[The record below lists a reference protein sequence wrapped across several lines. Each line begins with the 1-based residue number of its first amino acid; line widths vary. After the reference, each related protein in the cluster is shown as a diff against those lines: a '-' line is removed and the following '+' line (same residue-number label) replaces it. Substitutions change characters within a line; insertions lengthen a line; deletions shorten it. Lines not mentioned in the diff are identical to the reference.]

1 MFLVLATIYM
11 KGHENRH
18 INATF
23 TTNIM
28 NYTCV
33 YAYFSTF
40 VPGNYLNRT
49 DFNTMHYFSRLENT
63 IKSNWN
69 GIAVANYRGESFTY
83 GELATQIARFHVFF
97 EAVGLKKGDKV
108 ALCAK
113 NSARWGI
120 TFFAANTY
128 EAVLVPI
135 LADFHPESVNSLVD
149 HSESKVLLTD
159 TDIWTKLDITKMPQ
173 IQAVF
178 SSSDFS
184 LLYAADE
191 KIQKACDELDAMFAA
206 KYPNGFSAEY
216 VSYPTD
222 NDKELA
228 IINYTSGTT
237 SAPKGV
243 MLRYECV
250 SENVSFGQKR
260 LPCGLGDT
268 LVSMLPMAHM
278 YGMMFE
284 LIYPVCNGAA
294 IYYLGKTP
302 TPALLL
308 GALKEIKPYLVITVP
323 LVMEKIFKSK
333 VAPIVNKPVMKV
345 VCAIPGLNQ
354 VIFKKVRNT
363 LLEAFGGRIRE
374 IVMGGAALNPDV
386 EKWFR
391 RFKLPFTVGYGM
403 TEAAP
408 LLAYEDW
415 WEFAPKSCG
424 KAVDSVEVRIDSE
437 DPYTKVGEI
446 QAKGISLMS
455 GYYKN
460 EEATAAAFTEDGWM
474 RTGDLGLLDKKG
486 NIYIKGRSKN
496 MILSANGQNIYP
508 EEIEAVVNNQPYVI
522 ESVVVDRG
530 AKLVALIYADADA
543 MKAAGVDEQTFKAQ
557 VIAEVNVSMPA
568 YSKIGLVEIM
578 AEPFEKTPKMSIKRF
593 MYK

>member
-1 MFLVLATIYM
+1 
-11 KGHENRH
+11 
-18 INATF
+18 
-23 TTNIM
+23 
-28 NYTCV
+28 
-33 YAYFSTF
+33 
-40 VPGNYLNRT
+40 
-49 DFNTMHYFSRLENT
+49 MHYFTRLQNAM
-63 IKSNWN
+63 KNNWERPAL
-69 GIAVANYRGESFTY
+69 GNYRGETFTF
-83 GELATQIARFHVFF
+83 GELATQIAKFHVFF
-97 EAVGLKKGDKV
+97 EAMGLKKGDKV

-113 NSARWGI
+113 NSARWGV

-159 TDIWTKLDITKMPQ
+159 TDIWAKLDIEKMPT
-173 IQAVF
+173 IKAVI
-178 SSSDFS
+178 SASDFS

-191 KIQKACDELDAMFAA
+191 TIQAA
-206 KYPNGFSAEY
+206 SDNLQNLFETKYPDGFKAEHI
-216 VSYPTD
+216 SYPTD
-222 NDKELA
+222 NDKDLA

-243 MLRYECV
+243 MLRYECL
-250 SENVSFGQKR
+250 SENVTFGQKR
-260 LPCGLGDT
+260 LPSYPGDT
-268 LVSMLPMAHM
+268 IVSMLPMAHM

-284 LIYPVCNGAA
+284 LIYPLCGGSS

-308 GALKEIKPYLVITVP
+308 GAMKEVKPYLVITVP
-323 LVMEKIFKSK
+323 LVMEKIFKGK
-333 VAPIVNKPVMKV
+333 VAPIVNKPIMKV
-345 VCAIPGLNQ
+345 ICAIPGINQ
-354 VIFKKVRNT
+354 LIFKKVRNS
-363 LLEAFGGRIRE
+363 LLQAFGGQVRE

-415 WEFAPKSCG
+415 WEFASKSCG
-424 KAVDSVEVRIDSE
+424 KAVDSVQVRIDSE

-474 RTGDLGLLDKKG
+474 RTGDLGLLDRKG
-486 NIYIKGRSKN
+486 NIFIKGRSKN

-508 EEIEAVVNNQPYVI
+508 EEIEAVVNNQSYVV
-522 ESVVVDRG
+522 ESVVINRG
-530 AKLVALIYADADA
+530 AKIVALVYLDKDA
-543 MKAAGVDEQTFKAQ
+543 MKAAEADVEMYKVALMH
-557 VIAEVNVSMPA
+557 EVNKSMPA
-568 YSKIGLVEIM
+568 YSKVNLVEVM
-578 AEPFEKTPKMSIKRF
+578 EQPFEKTPKMSIKRF

>member
-1 MFLVLATIYM
+1 M
-11 KGHENRH
+11 K
-18 INATF
+18 
-23 TTNIM
+23 
-28 NYTCV
+28 
-33 YAYFSTF
+33 
-40 VPGNYLNRT
+40 
-49 DFNTMHYFSRLENT
+49 HYFTRFEEA
-63 IKSNWN
+63 IKANWERPALGN
-69 GIAVANYRGESFTY
+69 FRGEVFTF
-83 GELATQIARFHVFF
+83 GELATQIAKFHVFF
-97 EAVGLKKGDKV
+97 DAIGLKKGDKV

-113 NSARWGI
+113 NSARWGV

-149 HSESKVLLTD
+149 HSESLVLLTD
-159 TDIWTKLDITKMPQ
+159 TDIWSKLDITKMPT
-173 IQAVF
+173 IKAVI

-191 KIQKACDELDAMFAA
+191 KIQAANDNLDQLFAA
-206 KYPNGFSAEY
+206 KYPKGFSAAD

-222 NDKELA
+222 NDKDLA

-250 SENVSFGQKR
+250 SANVAFGQKR
-260 LPCGLGDT
+260 LPSYPGDT
-268 LVSMLPMAHM
+268 IVSMLPMAHM

-284 LIYPVCNGAA
+284 LIYPLCGGSS

-308 GALKEIKPYLVITVP
+308 GAMAEVKPYLVITVP

-333 VAPIVNKPVMKV
+333 VAPVINKPVMKV
-345 VCAIPGLNQ
+345 ITAIPGLNQ
-354 VIFKKVRNT
+354 VIFKKIRST
-363 LLEAFGGRIRE
+363 LLTAFGGNVRE

-391 RFKLPFTVGYGM
+391 KFKLPFTVGYGM

-415 WEFAPKSCG
+415 YDFAPKSCG
-424 KAVDSVEVRIDSE
+424 KCVDSVEVRIDSD
-437 DPYTKVGEI
+437 DPYNKVGEI
-446 QAKGISLMS
+446 QAKGYSLMS

-460 EEATAAAFTEDGWM
+460 EEATKAAFTEDGWM
-474 RTGDLGLLDKKG
+474 RTGDLGLLDAKG
-486 NIYIKGRSKN
+486 NIFIKGRSKN

-508 EEIEAVVNNQPYVI
+508 EEIEAVVNNQPYVV
-522 ESVVVDRG
+522 ESVVIDRG
-530 AKLVALIYADADA
+530 TRLVALIYMDAE
-543 MKAAGVDEQTFKAQ
+543 KAKSEGVDLEAYKAT
-557 VIAEVNVSMPA
+557 IMAEVNKSMPA
-568 YSKIGLVEIM
+568 YSKVNLVEYM
-578 AEPFEKTPKMSIKRF
+578 DQPFEKTPKMSIKRF

>member
-1 MFLVLATIYM
+1 M
-11 KGHENRH
+11 H
-18 INATF
+18 IFINLLIKIPKR
-23 TTNIM
+23 TNM
-28 NYTCV
+28 TK
-33 YAYFSTF
+33 
-40 VPGNYLNRT
+40 
-49 DFNTMHYFSRLENT
+49 HYFSRFEEAVKN
-63 IKSNWN
+63 NWERL
-69 GIAVANYRGESFTY
+69 ALANFRGESFTF
-83 GELATQIARFHVFF
+83 GELATQIAKFHVFF
-97 EAVGLKKGDKV
+97 DAIGLKKGDKV

-113 NSARWGI
+113 NSARWGV

-159 TDIWTKLDITKMPQ
+159 SDIWNKLDISKMPA
-173 IQAVF
+173 IKAVI

-184 LLYAADE
+184 LLYAADDS
-191 KIQKACDELDAMFAA
+191 IQAANDNLQKLFDE
-206 KYPNGFSAEY
+206 KYPSGFSAAD
-216 VSYPTD
+216 VTYPTD
-222 NDKELA
+222 NDKDLA

-250 SENVSFGQKR
+250 SENVAFGQKR
-260 LPCGLGDT
+260 LPSYPGDQI
-268 LVSMLPMAHM
+268 VSMLPMAHM

-284 LIYPVCNGAA
+284 LIYPLCGGSS

-308 GALKEIKPYLVITVP
+308 GAMAEVKPYLVITVP

-333 VAPIVNKPVMKV
+333 VAPVVNKPVMKAL
-345 VCAIPGLNQ
+345 CSIPGLNQ
-354 VIFKKVRNT
+354 VIFKKIRTQLMN
-363 LLEAFGGRIRE
+363 AFGGNVRE

-386 EKWFR
+386 EKWFKK
-391 RFKLPFTVGYGM
+391 FKLPFTVGYGM

-415 WEFAPKSCG
+415 WEFASKSCG
-424 KAVDSVEVRIDSE
+424 KPVDSVEVRIDSS
-437 DPYTKVGEI
+437 DPIEQVGEI
-446 QAKGISLMS
+446 QAKGVSLMS

-460 EEATAAAFTEDGWM
+460 DEATKAAFTEDGWM
-474 RTGDLGLLDKKG
+474 RTGDLGVMDAAG
-486 NIYIKGRSKN
+486 NIFIRGRSKN

-530 AKLVALIYADADA
+530 ASLVALVYVDSDKLAADSINIE
-543 MKAAGVDEQTFKAQ
+543 EQMNALK
-557 VIAEVNVSMPA
+557 AEVNKSMPS
-568 YSKIGLVEIM
+568 YSKISKVEVM
-578 AEPFEKTPKMSIKRF
+578 DAPFEKTPKMSIKRF

>member
-1 MFLVLATIYM
+1 M
-11 KGHENRH
+11 K
-18 INATF
+18 
-23 TTNIM
+23 
-28 NYTCV
+28 
-33 YAYFSTF
+33 
-40 VPGNYLNRT
+40 
-49 DFNTMHYFSRLENT
+49 HYFTRLEEAIRT
-63 IKSNWN
+63 GWDRPAL
-69 GIAVANYRGESFTY
+69 GNYRGELFTF
-83 GELATQIARFHVFF
+83 GQLATQIAKFHIFF
-97 EAVGLKKGDKV
+97 EAIGLEKGDKV
-108 ALCAK
+108 AICAK
-113 NSARWGI
+113 NSARWGV

-135 LADFHPESVNSLVD
+135 LADFHPDSVNSLVE
-149 HSESKVLLTD
+149 HSESKILLTD
-159 TDIWTKLDITKMPQ
+159 TEIWNKLDIAKMPS
-173 IQAVF
+173 IKAVI

-184 LLYAADE
+184 LLYAADP
-191 KIQKACDELDAMFAA
+191 KIKEVNDNLDKLFAER
-206 KYPNGFSAEY
+206 YPDGFSSAD

-243 MLRYECV
+243 MLRYECL
-250 SENVSFGQKR
+250 SANVEFGQKR
-260 LPCGLGDT
+260 LPSYPEDKI
-268 LVSMLPMAHM
+268 VSMLPMAHM

-284 LIYPVCNGAA
+284 LIYPLCGGSS

-308 GALKEIKPYLVITVP
+308 GAMAEVKPYLVITVP

-333 VAPIVNKPVMKV
+333 VAPVINKPVMKILT
-345 VCAIPGLNQ
+345 AIPGLNR
-354 VIFKKVRNT
+354 VIFNKIRAT
-363 LLEAFGGRIRE
+363 LLSAFGGNVRE

-391 RFKLPFTVGYGM
+391 KFKLPFTVGYGM

-415 WEFAPKSCG
+415 WEFVSKSCG
-424 KAVDSVEVRIDSE
+424 KAVDSVEVRIDSD
-437 DPYTKVGEI
+437 DPYSRVGEI
-446 QAKGISLMS
+446 QARGYSLMS

-460 EEATAAAFTEDGWM
+460 DEATKAAFTEDGWM

-486 NIYIKGRSKN
+486 NIFIKGRSKN

-530 AKLVALIYADADA
+530 ARLVAIVYMDTE
-543 MKAAGVDEQTFKAQ
+543 KAKTENIDLEEYKTQLMS
-557 VIAEVNVSMPA
+557 EVNKSMPS
-568 YSKIGLVEIM
+568 YSKVNLVEYM
-578 AEPFEKTPKMSIKRF
+578 EQPFEKTPKMSIKRF

>member
-1 MFLVLATIYM
+1 M
-11 KGHENRH
+11 K
-18 INATF
+18 
-23 TTNIM
+23 
-28 NYTCV
+28 
-33 YAYFSTF
+33 
-40 VPGNYLNRT
+40 
-49 DFNTMHYFSRLENT
+49 HYFTRLEEA
-63 IKSNWN
+63 IKTNWDRPALGN
-69 GIAVANYRGESFTY
+69 FRGELFTF
-83 GELATQIARFHVFF
+83 GEFATQIAKFHVFF
-97 EAVGLKKGDKV
+97 EAIGLKKGDKV

-113 NSARWGI
+113 NSARWGV

-135 LADFHPESVNSLVD
+135 LADFHPDSVNSLVD
-149 HSESKVLLTD
+149 HSESIILLTD
-159 TDIWTKLDITKMPQ
+159 TDIWAKLDITQMPTVK
-173 IQAVF
+173 AVI

-191 KIQKACDELDAMFAA
+191 AINEANKNIDQLFAQ
-206 KYPNGFSAEY
+206 KYPNGFDASY
-216 VSYPTD
+216 VSYPKD

-243 MLRYECV
+243 MLRYECL
-250 SENVSFGQKR
+250 SANVEFGQKR
-260 LPCGLGDT
+260 LPSYPEDKI
-268 LVSMLPMAHM
+268 VSMLPMAHM

-284 LIYPVCNGAA
+284 LIYPLCGGSS

-308 GALKEIKPYLVITVP
+308 GAMAEVKPYLVITVP

-333 VAPIVNKPVMKV
+333 VAPVINKPVMKV
-345 VCAIPGLNQ
+345 ITSIPGVNQ
-354 VIFKKVRNT
+354 LIFKKIRNT
-363 LLEAFGGRIRE
+363 LLNAFGGNVRE

-391 RFKLPFTVGYGM
+391 KFKLPFTVGYGM

-424 KAVDSVEVRIDSE
+424 KGVDSVEVRIDSE
-437 DPYTKVGEI
+437 DPYNKVGEI

-460 EEATAAAFTEDGWM
+460 EEATKAAFTEDGWM
-474 RTGDLGLLDKKG
+474 RTGDLGVLDAKG
-486 NIYIKGRSKN
+486 NIFIKGRSKN

-508 EEIEAVVNNQPYVI
+508 EEIEAAVNNQPYVI

-530 AKLVALIYADADA
+530 ASLVALVYVDKDKVKEDGLVLDAQ
-543 MKAAGVDEQTFKAQ
+543 MNLLK
-557 VIAEVNVSMPA
+557 AEVNKSMPA
-568 YSKIGLVEIM
+568 YSKISKVEVM
-578 AEPFEKTPKMSIKRF
+578 DQPFEKTPKMSIKRF

>member
-1 MFLVLATIYM
+1 
-11 KGHENRH
+11 
-18 INATF
+18 
-23 TTNIM
+23 
-28 NYTCV
+28 
-33 YAYFSTF
+33 
-40 VPGNYLNRT
+40 
-49 DFNTMHYFSRLENT
+49 MHYFTRLENT

-69 GIAVANYRGESFTY
+69 GIAVANFRGESFTY
-83 GELATQIARFHVFF
+83 GDLAKQIARFHVFF
-97 EAVGLKKGDKV
+97 ETVGLKKGDKV

-135 LADFHPESVNSLVD
+135 LADFNPEAVNSLVY

-159 TDIWTKLDITKMPQ
+159 TDIWNKLDITKMPTVE
-173 IQAVF
+173 AVF

-184 LLYAADE
+184 LLYSSDK
-191 KIQKACDELDAMFAA
+191 KIQEACDNLDALFEA
-206 KYPNGFSAEY
+206 KYPNGFSAEN
-216 VSYPTD
+216 VSYPTN
-222 NDKELA
+222 NDTELA

-260 LPCGLGDT
+260 LPTGPGDQ

-294 IYYLGKTP
+294 VFYLGKTP

-308 GALKEIKPYLVITVP
+308 GAMKEVKPYLIITVP

-333 VAPIVNKPVMKV
+333 VAPVIKKPAMKV
-345 VCAIPGLNQ
+345 LCAIPGVNQ
-354 VIFKKVRNT
+354 LIFKKVRNT
-363 LLEAFGGRIRE
+363 LLDAFGGNVRE
-374 IVMGGAALNPDV
+374 IVMGGAALNPEV
-386 EKWFR
+386 EKWFKK
-391 RFKLPFTVGYGM
+391 FKLPYTVGYGM

-415 WEFAPKSCG
+415 WDFARKSCG
-424 KAVDSVEVRIDSE
+424 KAVDSVEVRIDSD
-437 DPYTKVGEI
+437 DPYNKVGEI
-446 QAKGISLMS
+446 QAKGNSIMS

-460 EEATAAAFTEDGWM
+460 EEATAAAFTADGWL

-486 NIYIKGRSKN
+486 NIFIKGRSKN

-508 EEIEAVVNNQPYVI
+508 EEIEAEVNNQPYVI

-530 AKLVALIYADADA
+530 TKLVALVYMDSE
-543 MKAAGVDEQTFKAQ
+543 KAKSEGVDLEAYKKT
-557 VIAEVNVSMPA
+557 IMSEVNLNMPA
-568 YSKIGLVEIM
+568 YSKLTMVEYM
-578 AEPFEKTPKMSIKRF
+578 EQPFEKTPTMSIKRF

>member
-1 MFLVLATIYM
+1 M
-11 KGHENRH
+11 K
-18 INATF
+18 
-23 TTNIM
+23 
-28 NYTCV
+28 
-33 YAYFSTF
+33 
-40 VPGNYLNRT
+40 
-49 DFNTMHYFSRLENT
+49 HYFTRLEEAV
-63 IKSNWN
+63 KANWERPALGN
-69 GIAVANYRGESFTY
+69 FRGELFTF
-83 GELATQIARFHVFF
+83 GEFATQIAKFHVFF
-97 EAVGLKKGDKV
+97 EAIGLKKGDKV

-113 NSARWGI
+113 NSARWGV

-135 LADFHPESVNSLVD
+135 LADFHPDSVNSLVD
-149 HSESKVLLTD
+149 HSESIVLLTD
-159 TDIWTKLDITKMPQ
+159 TDIWAKLDIAKMPT
-173 IQAVF
+173 IKAVI

-191 KIQKACDELDAMFAA
+191 TIQAA
-206 KYPNGFSAEY
+206 NDNLQSLFEEKYPAGFTKAD

-222 NDKELA
+222 NDKNLA

-243 MLRYECV
+243 ILRYECI
-250 SENVSFGQKR
+250 SENVAFGQKR
-260 LPCGLGDT
+260 LPSYPEDKI
-268 LVSMLPMAHM
+268 VSMLPMAHM

-284 LIYPVCNGAA
+284 LIYPLCGGSS

-308 GALKEIKPYLVITVP
+308 GAMAEIKPYLVITVP

-333 VAPIVNKPVMKV
+333 VAPVVNKPIMKV
-345 VCAIPGLNQ
+345 VTAIPGLNQ
-354 VIFKKVRNT
+354 VIFKKIRTT
-363 LLEAFGGRIRE
+363 LLNAFGGNVRE

-391 RFKLPFTVGYGM
+391 KFKLPFTVGYGM

-415 WEFAPKSCG
+415 YDFAPKSCG
-424 KAVDSVEVRIDSE
+424 KCVDSVEVRIDSD
-437 DPYTKVGEI
+437 DPYHKVGEI

-460 EEATAAAFTEDGWM
+460 EEATKAAFTEDGWM
-474 RTGDLGLLDKKG
+474 RTGDLGVIDEKG
-486 NIYIKGRSKN
+486 NIFIKGRSKN

-508 EEIEAVVNNQPYVI
+508 EEIEAVVNNQDFVI

-530 AKLVALIYADADA
+530 ASLVALVYVD
-543 MKAAGVDEQTFKAQ
+543 KEKVSAAGIELDSQMNILKN
-557 VIAEVNVSMPA
+557 EVNKSMPS
-568 YSKIGLVEIM
+568 YSKIAKVEVM
-578 AEPFEKTPKMSIKRF
+578 DQPFEKTPKMSIKRF
-593 MYK
+593 MYN

>member
-1 MFLVLATIYM
+1 M
-11 KGHENRH
+11 
-18 INATF
+18 
-23 TTNIM
+23 
-28 NYTCV
+28 
-33 YAYFSTF
+33 
-40 VPGNYLNRT
+40 
-49 DFNTMHYFSRLENT
+49 
-63 IKSNWN
+63 
-69 GIAVANYRGESFTY
+69 
-83 GELATQIARFHVFF
+83 
-97 EAVGLKKGDKV
+97 
-108 ALCAK
+108 
-113 NSARWGI
+113 

-135 LADFHPESVNSLVD
+135 LADFHPESINSLVD

-159 TDIWTKLDITKMPQ
+159 SDIWSKLDITKMPT
-173 IQAVF
+173 IKAVI

-191 KIQKACDELDAMFAA
+191 TIQALNDNLDQLFNE
-206 KYPNGFSAEY
+206 KYPAGFSPAD

-222 NDKELA
+222 NDKDLA

-250 SENVSFGQKR
+250 SENVAFGQKR
-260 LPCGLGDT
+260 LPSFPGDKI
-268 LVSMLPMAHM
+268 VSMLPMAHM

-284 LIYPVCNGAA
+284 LIYPLCGGSS

-308 GALKEIKPYLVITVP
+308 GAMAEVKPYLVITVP

-333 VAPIVNKPVMKV
+333 VAPVVNKPLMKV
-345 VCAIPGLNQ
+345 LCALPGLNQ
-354 VIFKKVRNT
+354 VIFKKIRT
-363 LLEAFGGRIRE
+363 QLLNAFGGNVRE

-391 RFKLPFTVGYGM
+391 KFKLPFTVGYGM

-415 WEFAPKSCG
+415 NDFASKSCG
-424 KAVDSVEVRIDSE
+424 KAVDSVEVRIDSD
-437 DPYTKVGEI
+437 DPYNKVGEI

-460 EEATAAAFTEDGWM
+460 EEATKAAFTEDGWM
-474 RTGDLGLLDKKG
+474 RTGDLGVIDALG
-486 NIYIKGRSKN
+486 NIYIRGRSKN

-508 EEIEAVVNNQPYVI
+508 EEIEAVINNQPYVI

-530 AKLVALIYADADA
+530 ASLVALVYVDGDKLTADGFNIDEQMDA
-543 MKAAGVDEQTFKAQ
+543 MRM
-557 VIAEVNVSMPA
+557 EVNKAMPA
-568 YSKIGLVEIM
+568 YSKIAKVEVM
-578 AEPFEKTPKMSIKRF
+578 DAPFEKTPKMSIKRF